1 MELRQP
7 PQTKLTAS
15 PDRLARGLL
24 WGVLALLVGL
34 VFWTL
39 FGGNRL
45 ESRAARVER
54 SREVAS
60 RLLAAGALDEAA
72 GLYAQVLDESESS
85 DEAAPKMAY
94 SLGKTYL
101 NTGQYE
107 KALRW
112 FYEAEL
118 MGPGDLADDVSSGIV
133 NCLERLGR
141 HHAAQAALDR
151 RVMFDESDPS
161 RPPSDVV
168 VARIG
173 DQEIR
178 LSEVDRALDDLPA
191 EVGGGFRGPE
201 GRESFLEKFVADEL
215 IWRKATKL
223 EYDSDPEVQRRH
235 DQALKQLTVARF
247 LEQEVLQN
255 LQVDETDLRNHFEA
269 NRERYQQA
277 LQGEQEKEE
286 LTFETV
292 RPVVESE
299 YRMIKLQAVYRELID
314 SELSA
319 QKVTMFPER
328 MNEAS

>member
-7 PQTKLTAS
+7 PQTSPSAS

-24 WGVLALLVGL
+24 WGVLALLVAL
-34 VFWTL
+34 VVWMIFV
-39 FGGNRL
+39 GPRL
-45 ESRAARVER
+45 ESKSGRVER

-72 GLYAQVLDESESS
+72 ELYAQVLDESKSS
-85 DEAAPKMAY
+85 AEAAPKMAY

-118 MGPGDLADDVSSGIV
+118 MGAGDLADDVSSGIV

-141 HHAAQAALDR
+141 HHAAQAAVDR
-151 RVMFDESDPS
+151 RVMLDESAPS

-178 LSEVDRALDDLPA
+178 LSEVDRALDDLPP
-191 EVGGGFRGPE
+191 EVAGVFRGPE
-201 GRESFLEKFVADEL
+201 GRESFLEKFVTDEL
-215 IWRKATKL
+215 IWRKAKKL

-235 DQALKQLTVARF
+235 DQALKQLAVARF
-247 LEQEVLQN
+247 LEQEVLQD
-255 LQVDETDLRNHFEA
+255 LRVDETDLRNHFEA

-277 LQGEQEKEE
+277 LQGEQKKEE
-286 LTFETV
+286 ITFETA

-299 YRMIKLQAVYRELID
+299 YRMIKLQSVYQELID

-319 QKVTMFPER
+319 QEVTMFPER
-328 MNEAS
+328 MNETS

>member
-7 PQTKLTAS
+7 PRTTAPAS

-24 WGVLALLVGL
+24 WSLVALLVVLL
-34 VFWTL
+34 VWTVL
-39 FGGNRL
+39 RDKPFDP
-45 ESRAARVER
+45 ESDRVER

-60 RLLAAGALDEAA
+60 KLLAAGALDEAA
-72 GLYAQVLDESESS
+72 ELYAQVLDESKGS
-85 DEAAPKMAY
+85 DVEASKMAY
-94 SLGKTYL
+94 SLGKTFL

-151 RVMFDESDPS
+151 RVTLDESDPS
-161 RPPSDVV
+161 RPSSDAV
-168 VARIG
+168 VAMIG

-178 LSEVDRALDDLPA
+178 LSEVDRALDDLSPELA
-191 EVGGGFRGPE
+191 SAFAGPE

-215 IWRKATKL
+215 IWRKAIKL
-223 EYDSDPEVQRRH
+223 EYDSDPQVRRRH
-235 DQALKQLTVARF
+235 DQALKQLAVARF
-247 LEQEVLQN
+247 LEQEVLRD

-277 LQGEQEKEE
+277 QKGDQKREE
-286 LTFETV
+286 ITFEAA
-292 RPVVESE
+292 RPLVESE
-299 YRMIKLQAVYRELID
+299 YRMIKLQSVYQELID

-319 QKVTMFPER
+319 QEVKMFPER